1 MIFHITQ
8 AQNWRAAGETGSYVP
23 PGFASDGFIHCC
35 AASQI
40 AEVADRYFRGETDL
54 VLLCIDPQR
63 VAVEVRYEDLTG
75 RGIAYPHIYGPLDV
89 AAVQAVLSFSPEPD
103 GAFKSP
109 SDLIS
114 TGAADRE
121 AP

>member
-35 AASQI
+35 AAEQI

-75 RGIAYPHIYGPLDV
+75 RGIAYPHIYGALDV

>member
-35 AASQI
+35 AAEQI
-40 AEVADRYFRGETDL
+40 AEVANRYFRGEADL

-63 VAVEVRYEDLTG
+63 VAAEVRYEDLTG
-75 RGIAYPHIYGPLDV
+75 RGIAYPHIYGPLDL
-89 AAVQAVLSFSPEPD
+89 AAVQAVLPFSPEPD
-103 GAFKSP
+103 GAFRPP
-109 SDLIS
+109 SALA
-114 TGAADRE
+114 GL
-121 AP
+121 